1 MTEPE
6 LDILM
11 SKVLMDSIKLES
23 ESTEEQPASFVA
35 SYRHQGQIRAML
47 KNPLSWAKKRSWP
60 LWEMVL
66 RRVAVAVLVI
76 TISFGGVMAFSPT
89 ARAAVIQWVVEWY
102 ETHIVYRHFGEML
115 DGEMP
120 HYDISGLGNDY
131 METGRIVSDQAVS
144 VLYEN
149 EQGGIVCFD
158 YNYLQDNSIGIFD
171 PNENQVIEV
180 TINQADGLLFVPD
193 DPEAMLTITWI
204 DEHAN
209 MQFTI
214 IGNLDEK
221 EIIRIAE
228 SIRIRKYM

>member
-1 MTEPE
+1 MTGSE

-11 SKVLMDSIKLES
+11 SKILMDSLKSEVES
-23 ESTEEQPASFVA
+23 VEEEPPSFVA

-60 LWEMVL
+60 LWEKVL

-76 TISFGGVMAFSPT
+76 IISFGSVLAFSPT

-102 ETHIVYRHFGEML
+102 ETHIVYRYFGEAL

-120 HYDISGLGNDY
+120 HFDITGLGKEY
-131 METGRIVSDQAVS
+131 TETERFVSDQAVN

-149 EQGGIVCFD
+149 EKGDIVCFD
-158 YNYLQDNSIGIFD
+158 YNYLYDGSIGIFEFND
-171 PNENQVIEV
+171 DQVIDV
-180 TINQADGLLFVPD
+180 TINESSGLLFVPD
-193 DPEAMLTITWI
+193 DPEAMLAITWI
-204 DEHAN
+204 DEQAN

-214 IGNLDEK
+214 IANLDKNEM
-221 EIIRIAE
+221 IRIAE
-228 SIRIRKYM
+228 SVRKNNP

>member
-11 SKVLMDSIKLES
+11 SKVLLDSIKLEF
-23 ESTEEQPASFVA
+23 ESNVQQPTSFEA
-35 SYRHQGQIRAML
+35 SYRHQGQIRSML

-66 RRVAVAVLVI
+66 RRVAAAVLVI
-76 TISFGGVMAFSPT
+76 AVSFGSVLAFNPT
-89 ARAAVIQWVVEWY
+89 ARAAVIQWVIEWY
-102 ETHIVYRHFGEML
+102 ETHIVYRHFGEKL
-115 DGEMP
+115 DGEVP
-120 HYDISGLGNDY
+120 HFAISGLGNDY
-131 METGRIVSDQAVS
+131 TETDRIVSDQAVS

-149 EQGGIVCFD
+149 ENGGIVCFD
-158 YNYLQDNSIGIFD
+158 YNYLQDNSISIFD
-171 PNENQVIEV
+171 PNENHVIEV
-180 TINQADGLLFVPD
+180 TINRSDGLLFVPN

-204 DEHAN
+204 DEQEN

-214 IGNLDEK
+214 IANLDEK

-228 SIRIRKYM
+228 SIRIRK